1 MSPSVMVVT
10 VSDDCGKGSEVGLVM
25 GEVGLGLFTAVLGLS
40 VPWGVTRTEFDGW
53 QLDLY
58 LDFSRGSRFPC
69 PAKDCA

>member
-1 MSPSVMVVT
+1 
-10 VSDDCGKGSEVGLVM
+10 M
-25 GEVGLGLFTAVLGLS
+25 GEVGLRLFTAALGLS